1 MATDSHTKGTELRAA
16 LMGPASL
23 ASMDT
28 TARSGLGMQRFSDLT
43 RSTIFGT
50 LWQRDGID
58 LKLRTLICVVTDVA
72 MGVDDELAIHLEMAL
87 RQGWTEVEL
96 VETILHAGSYVV
108 IPRARQGVLIA
119 DKTFARLREDKNE
132 QAPSSSQ

>member
-1 MATDSHTKGTELRAA
+1 MANDSYRKGTELRAA

-23 ASMDT
+23 ASMDK
-28 TARSGLGMQRFSDLT
+28 TASSGLGMQRFSDLT
-43 RSTIFGT
+43 RNTIFGT

-72 MGVDDELAIHLEMAL
+72 MGVEDELAIHLEMAL

-96 VETILHAGSYVV
+96 IETILHAGSYVG
-108 IPRARQGVLIA
+108 IPRARQGVLTA
-119 DKTFARLREDKNE
+119 DRTFARLRENQAG
-132 QAPSSSQ
+132 QAPAASR

>member
-1 MATDSHTKGTELRAA
+1 MATDSYRKGTELRAA
-16 LMGPASL
+16 LMGPVSL
-23 ASMDT
+23 ASMDK
-28 TARSGLGMQRFSDLT
+28 TASSGLGMQSFSDLT

-58 LKLRTLICVVTDVA
+58 LKLRTLICVVTDIA

-96 VETILHAGSYVV
+96 VETILHAGSYVG

-119 DKTFARLREDKNE
+119 DQTFARLRENHGGST
-132 QAPSSSQ
+132 SSKSR